1 VYNQDNA
8 GGNAMQ
14 NRIAGIQERR
24 HGAPQPIGEILA
36 ELLARYD
43 ACFPGA
49 KITVIETP
57 GVTEDQTCLF
67 YPAATASAS

>member
-1 VYNQDNA
+1 
-8 GGNAMQ
+8 MQ

-24 HGAPQPIGEILA
+24 GGTPQPIGEILA
-36 ELLARYD
+36 ELLARYETR
-43 ACFPGA
+43 FTGA
-49 KITVIETP
+49 KIIVIETP

>member
-1 VYNQDNA
+1 
-8 GGNAMQ
+8 MQ

-24 HGAPQPIGEILA
+24 GGTPQPIGEILA
-36 ELLARYD
+36 ELLARFE
-43 ACFPGA
+43 ARFPSA

-57 GVTEDQTCLF
+57 GVTEDQTCSF